1 MSSRRGNSRENMV
14 RDYYAD
20 AGWFAIC
27 GRASRGPADVVACK
41 AGVIHLTQVK
51 SSNRKRGAYADFP
64 PEERRVLVET
74 AEQAGG
80 TAHLAWWPPYAKN
93 PTFIPWHE
101 WPAAKAAA

>member
-1 MSSRRGNSRENMV
+1 MSSRRGNDRENRV

-51 SSNRKRGAYADFP
+51 SDKAGPYGNFRP
-64 PEERRVLVET
+64 TERRLLVET
-74 AEQAGG
+74 AAQAGG
-80 TAHLAWWPPYAKN
+80 TAHLAWWPPYAKA
-93 PTFIPWHE
+93 PQFIPWHE
-101 WPAAKAAA
+101 WPQPKEAAA